1 MFMGEYNHSLDAKGR
16 LIIPVKFR
24 ESLGEKFVVTR
35 SLDACLCIYDMEA
48 WEAFAKK
55 LTELPYNAK
64 EQREL
69 VRFFLSGAAEVEL
82 DKQGRIL
89 VPNNLRAAA
98 GIEKD
103 VVLVGVGGRI
113 EIWSSKAWEE
123 TQTSDE
129 VNRIAEKMLG
139 NGFTI

>member
-48 WEAFAKK
+48 WETFAKK

>member
-16 LIIPVKFR
+16 LIIPAKFR
-24 ESLGEKFVVTR
+24 ESLGERFVITR
-35 SLDACLCIYDMEA
+35 SLDTCLCVYDAQA
-48 WEAFAKK
+48 WETFAQR

-69 VRFFLSGAAEVEL
+69 VRFFLSRAAEVEP
-82 DKQGRIL
+82 DKMGRIL
-89 VPNNLRAAA
+89 LPQNLRSAA

-103 VVLVGVGGRI
+103 VVLVGVGARI
-113 EIWSSKAWEE
+113 EIWSREIWEE
-123 TQTSDE
+123 TATSDE
-129 VNRIAEKMLG
+129 VNAIAEKMLG